1 MCTKILNFQH
11 GGPLANET
19 PEHYMVR
26 LHVHTYTMKFA
37 KDVMFSLNYQEVKKY
52 IIISYLLAVRMGG
65 IHLAMPN

>member
-1 MCTKILNFQH
+1 M

-37 KDVMFSLNYQEVKKY
+37 KDINHVMFSLNHQEVKN
-52 IIISYLLAVRMGG
+52 IMIRYLLAAKMGG